1 MKNFARCL
9 VILFLMGV
17 SSNLYAQEWIGYN
30 QYIQTQPQIQT
41 VYMQP
46 QPVVIYQW
54 VPYSVQQ
61 NVVVEQRRFFCV
73 NQTVISRPV
82 VQWVLQPVVI
92 YR

>member
-1 MKNFARCL
+1 MTNLARCL
-9 VILFLMGV
+9 VILFLMGI
-17 SSNLYAQEWIGYN
+17 SSNLHAQEWVGYN
-30 QYIQTQPQIQT
+30 QYIQPQPQIQT
-41 VYMQP
+41 VYLQP

-61 NVVVEQRRFFCV
+61 NVVVEQRRFFHV

-82 VQWVLQPVVI
+82 VQWVLQPMVI

>member
-17 SSNLYAQEWIGYN
+17 SSNLYAQEWIGY
-30 QYIQTQPQIQT
+30 IQPQIQT
-41 VYMQP
+41 VYLQP

-61 NVVVEQRRFFCV
+61 NVVVEQRRFFHV

-82 VQWVLQPVVI
+82 VQWVLQPMVI

>member
-1 MKNFARCL
+1 MKNFARCW

-30 QYIQTQPQIQT
+30 QYIQPQIQT
-41 VYMQP
+41 VYLQP
-46 QPVVIYQW
+46 QPVIIYQW

-61 NVVVEQRRFFCV
+61 NVVVEQRRFFCI
-73 NQTVISRPV
+73 NQTVVSRPV
-82 VQWVLQPVVI
+82 VQWVLQPMVI

>member
-9 VILFLMGV
+9 VILFLMGI
-17 SSNLYAQEWIGYN
+17 SSNLHAQEWVGYN
-30 QYIQTQPQIQT
+30 QYIQPQPQIQT
-41 VYMQP
+41 VYLQP

-61 NVVVEQRRFFCV
+61 NVVVEQRRFFCI

-82 VQWVLQPVVI
+82 VQWVLQPMVI

>member
-1 MKNFARCL
+1 MS
-9 VILFLMGV
+9 V
-17 SSNLYAQEWIGYN
+17 SSNLYAQEWVGYN